1 MKKILIGCMLVIS
14 TVSYSA
20 IEAASTFEQLELTF
34 QQLEAE
40 EAAMYNQRKTEAEEA
55 EKVLIPLREKY
66 QKVSENGKVDF
77 SLLYRFF
84 VPNCEIFKTVLPVD
98 FQVKLE
104 FVLMPTKNKKQR
116 INVFP

>member
-1 MKKILIGCMLVIS
+1 MW
-14 TVSYSA
+14 Y
-20 IEAASTFEQLELTF
+20 
-34 QQLEAE
+34 QQ
-40 EAAMYNQRKTEAEEA
+40 
-55 EKVLIPLREKY
+55 Y
-66 QKVSENGKVDF
+66 QKVSENGKVDYGKVDF

>member
-1 MKKILIGCMLVIS
+1 MDYG
-14 TVSYSA
+14 
-20 IEAASTFEQLELTF
+20 
-34 QQLEAE
+34 
-40 EAAMYNQRKTEAEEA
+40 
-55 EKVLIPLREKY
+55 KVDY
-66 QKVSENGKVDF
+66 GKVDYGKVDF

>member
-1 MKKILIGCMLVIS
+1 M
-14 TVSYSA
+14 
-20 IEAASTFEQLELTF
+20 
-34 QQLEAE
+34 
-40 EAAMYNQRKTEAEEA
+40 
-55 EKVLIPLREKY
+55 KVLFLKSDWIYIK
-66 QKVSENGKVDF
+66 SKVDF